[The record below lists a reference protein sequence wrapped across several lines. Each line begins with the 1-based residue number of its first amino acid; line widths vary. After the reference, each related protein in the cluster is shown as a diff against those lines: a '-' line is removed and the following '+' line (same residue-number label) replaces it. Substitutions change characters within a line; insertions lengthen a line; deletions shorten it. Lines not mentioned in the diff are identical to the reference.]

1 MSYNLRNDIKSIID
15 NSSIDFTVDLNDMIV
30 FYINNKTIEYLN
42 EEDKVKDLI
51 VKGYSQSRK
60 FCFVCQRFIEN
71 MDMSETYPVAIFSN
85 GKNKYFSSKYDPYD
99 RTETRFF
106 SNWIGLKTGLEKE
119 DNEEFETEQFIYFIW
134 TIPAEFAAVSGI
146 NLLSI
151 MLKTDEDYRFVTK
164 NLEIPVADALD
175 YDGEIIIPTIADTER
190 IDAVEQRI
198 IDLEKSDAGKQSLL
212 TPGYGIS
219 IFEDADNNNRLTI
232 GINKNADS
240 SFYKDYLEHYDSIK
254 TFYQD
259 YTNVIAY
266 YSKEGLEPNLLE
278 ILKSFERLIRVSNV
292 AEGVNLPNYD
302 GTGVQ
307 F

>member
-1 MSYNLRNDIKSIID
+1 
-15 NSSIDFTVDLNDMIV
+15 
-30 FYINNKTIEYLN
+30 
-42 EEDKVKDLI
+42 
-51 VKGYSQSRK
+51 
-60 FCFVCQRFIEN
+60 
-71 MDMSETYPVAIFSN
+71 
-85 GKNKYFSSKYDPYD
+85 
-99 RTETRFF
+99 
-106 SNWIGLKTGLEKE
+106 
-119 DNEEFETEQFIYFIW
+119 
-134 TIPAEFAAVSGI
+134 
-146 NLLSI
+146 